1 MIRKTIEIDESLAVV
16 IQKMADDRIWSFSRM
31 GYVLLQQAVK
41 EKTRKRAKKDNTSD
55 NSTNS
60 RSSNAR

>member
-1 MIRKTIEIDESLAVV
+1 MIRKTIEIDESLAGV

-41 EKTRKRAKKDNTSD
+41 EKTRKRAKSNQP
-55 NSTNS
+55 TNN
-60 RSSNAR
+60 RSVQQAT